1 MIYHTIV
8 KYIYLFNI
16 ALISFLLVR
25 NAIKEKS
32 LQKQFLGFFV
42 LLPCLLRLFLIK

>member
-1 MIYHTIV
+1 MIYHAIV

-16 ALISFLLVR
+16 ALISFLVR